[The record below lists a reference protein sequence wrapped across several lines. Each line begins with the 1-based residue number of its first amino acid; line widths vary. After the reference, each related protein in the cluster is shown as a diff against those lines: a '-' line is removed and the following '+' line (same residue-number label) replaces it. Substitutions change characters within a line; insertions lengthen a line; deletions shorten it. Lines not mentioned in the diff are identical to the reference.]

1 MVLHQ
6 EMDIKKRLTSK
17 ELLIHNQSCL
27 LSVILALII
36 RTGMKIIEGFN
47 KFRYL
52 FLGAMLAVA
61 FGFYQPDPN
70 AASKKDQVILN
81 SVYNVLNTNHYAPA
95 KVDNEFSAKV
105 YKQFLSS
112 LDFNKRFLIQSDV
125 EGLKPYEMGID
136 DEIKSAQ
143 LNFFTEAYTIYQKR
157 FKQSQ
162 RYYRSILESPFD
174 FNVEETLERDD
185 DKLEFASSEAA
196 LEDRW
201 RKYLK
206 SRVLMRIEE
215 QIYEQEKAAEEN
227 DTSVTIKPFDVL
239 ESEARERE
247 LELHEDWFTNL
258 GDLDRID
265 WVGIYMNSITN
276 IYDPHTQYF
285 PPERQEDFEIGMSGQ
300 LQGIGAQLQ
309 QKGDY
314 VTISEIITGSPCWKQ
329 GDLEA
334 GDKILK
340 VAQGDKKEEVV
351 DLVGMSVRKAVQY
364 IRGPKGTEVILT
376 VQKLDGSKQEISIVR
391 DIIELEA
398 TFAKS
403 ALLGEG
409 DKKVGYIKL
418 PKFYVN
424 FNDKDGRDCAEDVR
438 IELEKLKEE
447 NVQGVILDLRN
458 NGGGSLQGV
467 IDMVGLFI
475 DKGPVVQVV
484 APGRKPQVLSDR
496 KSGTTYDGP
505 LVVMVNQ
512 FSASASEIFA
522 AAIQDYER
530 GLIVGSKSTFGKG
543 TVQNLY
549 DMDRAL
555 GFGNNDLKPLGAL
568 KLTIQKYYRING
580 GTPQLRGVQS
590 DIVLP
595 DNYTYIDFGEKEQEF
610 ALPYDEI
617 PPASYN
623 TFDQNKA
630 KFSKAIAKA
639 KASVASNEKFGL
651 IDEYAQWLK
660 QEQEESMIS
669 LNFAEYHAEQNEMRA
684 QNKRFENI
692 RKSDDPISLSNLKV
706 DLKEMEGDEE
716 KEKKNESWFK
726 SLRHD
731 LYLWEAL
738 NVLTDI
744 ES

>member
-1 MVLHQ
+1 
-6 EMDIKKRLTSK
+6 
-17 ELLIHNQSCL
+17 
-27 LSVILALII
+27 
-36 RTGMKIIEGFN
+36 
-47 KFRYL
+47 
-52 FLGAMLAVA
+52 MLAVA
-61 FGFYQPDPN
+61 FGFYQPNPN
-70 AASKKDQVILN
+70 APSKKDQVILN

-95 KVDNEFSAKV
+95 KVDDAFSAKV

-112 LDFNKRFLIQSDV
+112 LDFNKRFLIKEDV
-125 EGLKPYEMGID
+125 DALKRYETLID
-136 DEIKSAQ
+136 DEIKTAQ
-143 LNFFTEAYTIYQKR
+143 LDFFTEAYTLYQKR

-162 RYYRSILESPFD
+162 RYYRSILKKPFD
-174 FNVEETLERDD
+174 FSVEESLERDD
-185 DKLEFASSEAA
+185 EKLDFATSEAE

-206 SRVLMRIEE
+206 SRVLMRVEE
-215 QIYEQEKAAEEN
+215 QIYEQEKAKEES
-227 DTSVTIKPFDVL
+227 DTSVTIKSFEAL
-239 ESEARERE
+239 ESDAREKE

-265 WVGIYMNSITN
+265 WVGVYMNAITN

-329 GDLEA
+329 GDLET

-340 VAQGDKKEEVV
+340 VAQGDKKDEVV

-376 VQKLDGSKQEISIVR
+376 VQKVDGSKQEISIIR

-409 DKKVGYIKL
+409 DNKIGYIKL

-438 IELEKLKEE
+438 IELEKLKKE

-475 DKGPVVQVV
+475 DQGPVVQVV
-484 APGRKPQVLSDR
+484 TPGRKPHVLNDR
-496 KSGTTYDGP
+496 NSGTTYDGP

-530 GLIVGSKSTFGKG
+530 GLIIGSKSTFGKG

-549 DMDRAL
+549 DMDRSL
-555 GFGNNDLKPLGAL
+555 GFGDNDLKPLGAL

-580 GTPQLRGVQS
+580 GTPQLKGVQS

-595 DNYTYIDFGEKEQEF
+595 DNYSYIDFGEKEQEF

-617 PPASYN
+617 PAASYK
-623 TFDQNKA
+623 TFDENKG
-630 KFSKAIAKA
+630 KFSKAIARA
-639 KASVASNEKFGL
+639 NASIAQNEKFTL
-651 IDEYAQWLK
+651 IDEYAKWLK
-660 QEQEESMIS
+660 KEQDESMIN
-669 LNFAEYHAEQNEMRA
+669 LNFEAYHAEQNEMRA
-684 QNKRFENI
+684 KNKRFENI
-692 RKSDDPISLSNLKV
+692 RKSEEAIPLSNLKV
-706 DLKEMEGDEE
+706 DAREMEGDEE
-716 KEKKNESWFK
+716 KEKKNETWFK
-726 SLRHD
+726 SLRND

-738 NVLTDI
+738 HVISDI